1 MPADGRAHD
10 LSDAVAIVGL
20 DALTSPQTAYP
31 ADEGHII
38 AGQAKVAVKKDGSM
52 ASLKQ
57 GTGEVSAV
65 GGKVRI
71 KSASTDLL
79 TALDNLID
87 AIKALTVTDPI
98 SGPLPVSAA
107 SQAIL
112 DTHKTVLAGLLSS

>member
-1 MPADGRAHD
+1 
-10 LSDAVAIVGL
+10 
-20 DALTSPQTAYP
+20 
-31 ADEGHII
+31 
-38 AGQAKVAVKKDGSM
+38 M